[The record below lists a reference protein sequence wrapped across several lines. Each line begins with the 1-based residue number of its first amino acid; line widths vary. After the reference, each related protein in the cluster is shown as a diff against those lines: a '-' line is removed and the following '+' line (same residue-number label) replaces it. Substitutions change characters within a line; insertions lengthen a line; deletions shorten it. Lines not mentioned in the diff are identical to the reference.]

1 MRLFPKPD
9 ARFRAA
15 AATLAP
21 VALLVAMLIWRPDGI
36 LAVLLALVLVLLA
49 MTAGA
54 AVTAARESAAT
65 APAVPQQPS
74 GPPLPAGYGVDAD
87 TLEALDPRAVR
98 DLRGLDADTLEALDP
113 RAVRDSRTVNGL
125 NDR

>member
-15 AATLAP
+15 AATLAA
-21 VALLVAMLIWRPDGI
+21 VALLVTMLIWRPEGI
-36 LAVLLALVLVLLA
+36 PAVVLSLLLVLLA
-49 MTAGA
+49 MTAGV
-54 AVTAARESAAT
+54 AVTAARESRDARPAASH
-65 APAVPQQPS
+65 QPP
-74 GPPLPAGYGVDAD
+74 GQPLPAGYGVDAD

-113 RAVRDSRTVNGL
+113 RAVRDSRSVNGVS
-125 NDR
+125 DR